1 MTQRRPRRTSA
12 LNSTMTDRV
21 ADVLRGMVLDGTLR
35 PGQRLPIR
43 DVSRALDVS
52 VMPVREA
59 LIRLESLGLVKQ
71 FPHRGA
77 IVATLT
83 IDELDD
89 LYTAREVVEPPV
101 LQRGTAMLSTDDVA
115 DLGQIADEL
124 DDAVDRH
131 DVAEVLRLDEMFLSV
146 VYDATG
152 NAALLKIISDF
163 VEPSVAVQAP
173 VLRGRTSRCLRVH
186 RRRQPPAAG
195 AARRP
200 ERRRGSRL
208 PARHIAQRPSPAG
221 RLPRHS
227 SRRWTGPHAGPP
239 AGRADPS
246 VPAPHRVG
254 RPSPKGPPP

>member
-1 MTQRRPRRTSA
+1 MTQRRSRRTSA

-83 IDELDD
+83 IDELND

-101 LQRGTAMLSTDDVA
+101 LQRGAAMLSTDDVA

-152 NAALLKIISDF
+152 NAALLKIISDLWNR
-163 VEPSVAVQAP
+163 VQPYKLLFFEGAQAGACEFIAADNRRLLGP
-173 VLRGRTSRCLRVH
+173 LGDRNGDEAADFLRGTLRNAH
-186 RRRQPPAAG
+186 LRLAAYLG
-195 AARRP
+195 
-200 ERRRGSRL
+200 
-208 PARHIAQRPSPAG
+208 
-221 RLPRHS
+221 
-227 SRRWTGPHAGPP
+227 T
-239 AGRADPS
+239 RADDGPAN
-246 VPAPHRVG
+246 VPD
-254 RPSPKGPPP
+254 RPLEELIRASLRRTE